1 MPRPRVHIKGDPIM
15 KEKHE
20 KALDKLRAELL
31 AIPEAVRGDYFRRF
45 RRHSYSARLDANDAV
60 RDVLGRVACAQTYLL
75 VLSGNDASNDAGK
88 ATIPVHRL
96 LCGATSEDRES
107 AWPLVPIREPSF
119 VATPQGAAPAM
130 LTVTPRLTPSPSAA
144 ANFLFRPW
152 WRVARPRRLPV
163 RNRHRRLDL
172 AARRCAGRERGFLL
186 DVHDRGGGAG
196 VHWWLSRIAQG
207 PRAAGALRLR
217 PVRPATRPSQ

>member
-1 MPRPRVHIKGDPIM
+1 M

-31 AIPEAVRGDYFRRF
+31 AIPEALRGDYFRRF

-107 AWPLVPIREPSF
+107 ASPLVPIREPSF
-119 VATPQGAAPAM
+119 VATPQGAVPAM
-130 LTVTPRLTPSPSAA
+130 LTVTPRLTPVAVGGGQI
-144 ANFLFRPW
+144 LFGRGG
-152 WRVARPRRLPV
+152 AS
-163 RNRHRRLDL
+163 LDL
-172 AARRCAGRERGFLL
+172 SDYLSEIVIDVSTWRHDGAPAGNVAFSWMCTIEAAELVFI
-186 DVHDRGGGAG
+186 GG
-196 VHWWLSRIAQG
+196 
-207 PRAAGALRLR
+207 
-217 PVRPATRPSQ
+217 

>member
-1 MPRPRVHIKGDPIM
+1 MRRVSRLALRTPKARVHIEWDPIM
-15 KEKHE
+15 TEKHE

-31 AIPEAVRGDYFRRF
+31 EIPEAVRGDFFRRF

-107 AWPLVPIREPSF
+107 ALPLVPIREPSF

-130 LTVTPRLTPSPSAA
+130 LTVTPRLTPVAVGGGH
-144 ANFLFRPW
+144 FLLGRGGASLDLSDYLSEIVIDVSTWRHDGAPAG
-152 WRVARPRRLPV
+152 RVAFSWMCTIE
-163 RNRHRRLDL
+163 
-172 AARRCAGRERGFLL
+172 AAELVFI
-186 DVHDRGGGAG
+186 GG
-196 VHWWLSRIAQG
+196 
-207 PRAAGALRLR
+207 
-217 PVRPATRPSQ
+217 

>member
-1 MPRPRVHIKGDPIM
+1 MSSPRVHIERDPIM

-31 AIPEAVRGDYFRRF
+31 AIPEALRGDYFRRF

-60 RDVLGRVACAQTYLL
+60 RDALGRVACAQTYLL

-107 AWPLVPIREPSF
+107 ALPLVPIHEPSF

-130 LTVTPRLTPSPSAA
+130 LTVTPRLTPVAVGGGH
-144 ANFLFRPW
+144 FLSGRGG
-152 WRVARPRRLPV
+152 AS
-163 RNRHRRLDL
+163 LDL
-172 AARRCAGRERGFLL
+172 GDYLSEIVIDVSTWRHDGAPAGNVAFSWMCTIEAAELVFI
-186 DVHDRGGGAG
+186 GG
-196 VHWWLSRIAQG
+196 
-207 PRAAGALRLR
+207 
-217 PVRPATRPSQ
+217 

>member
-1 MPRPRVHIKGDPIM
+1 VRRVGRLALRMPRPRVHIERDPIM

-60 RDVLGRVACAQTYLL
+60 RDALGRVACAQTYLL

-96 LCGATSEDRES
+96 LCGAMSEDRES

-130 LTVTPRLTPSPSAA
+130 LTVTPRLTPVAVGGGH
-144 ANFLFRPW
+144 FLSGRGG
-152 WRVARPRRLPV
+152 AS
-163 RNRHRRLDL
+163 LDL
-172 AARRCAGRERGFLL
+172 GDYLSEIVIDVSTWRHDGAPAGNVAFSWMCTIEAAELVFI
-186 DVHDRGGGAG
+186 GG
-196 VHWWLSRIAQG
+196 
-207 PRAAGALRLR
+207 
-217 PVRPATRPSQ
+217 

>member
-1 MPRPRVHIKGDPIM
+1 M

-31 AIPEAVRGDYFRRF
+31 AIPEALRGDYFRRF

-107 AWPLVPIREPSF
+107 ASPLVPIREPSF
-119 VATPQGAAPAM
+119 VATPQGAVPAM
-130 LTVTPRLTPSPSAA
+130 LTVTPRLTPVAVGGGQI
-144 ANFLFRPW
+144 LFGRGG
-152 WRVARPRRLPV
+152 AS
-163 RNRHRRLDL
+163 LDL
-172 AARRCAGRERGFLL
+172 SDYLSEIVIDVSTWRHDGAPVGNVAFSWMCTIEAAELVFI
-186 DVHDRGGGAG
+186 GG
-196 VHWWLSRIAQG
+196 
-207 PRAAGALRLR
+207 
-217 PVRPATRPSQ
+217 